1 MNNVMITLIIILI
14 MICFMV
20 IFNTTEHMINLTP
33 VTGKIEWSR
42 DKACSYKMTQVYLD
56 VLKEYS
62 IGNTKK
68 GDWVLYFPCTYN
80 NPPNEISKIK
90 PISPHQRIFIVTNS
104 NQLSSKST
112 LWQNL
117 VKKYGRDIAST
128 MAPKSYVLY
137 DNNDIELFEKE
148 YDPNKIYIMKKNIQR
163 QEGLKITNDRNT
175 ILNGYNKDNYVVV
188 QELLQDPYMI
198 NGRKINMRFY
208 VLVLCQNNEISAFVH
223 KEGFMYYTKMPFKT
237 NSLKDGNNIT
247 TGYIERWIY
256 HVNPLTHG
264 DFRNYL
270 GDKSNDV
277 FNRIYELIKKVIQSA
292 DDKLCHDSHLK
303 QYITFQLFGVDIAL
317 NNKLLPQIME
327 VNVGPNLGVHDD
339 RDSAIKHSVIK
350 DVLKTLKVVPDNDN
364 GFIKII

>member
-1 MNNVMITLIIILI
+1 MACFITLNS
-14 MICFMV
+14 V
-20 IFNTTEHMINLTP
+20 EHMINLAP
-33 VTGKIEWSR
+33 VTGKVQWSK
-42 DKACSYKMTQVYLD
+42 DKYCNYKMTQIYLD

-62 IGNTKK
+62 IGNTNK
-68 GDWVLYFPCTYN
+68 GDWVLYFPCSYN
-80 NPPNEISKIK
+80 NPINEINKVR
-90 PISPHQRIFIVTNS
+90 PTSPHQRIFIVTNS

-117 VKKYGRDIAST
+117 VKKYGRDNASI
-128 MAPKSYVLY
+128 MSPKSYVLY
-137 DNNDIELFEKE
+137 DTNDLELFKKE
-148 YDPNKIYIMKKNIQR
+148 YHPNKIYIMKKNIQR
-163 QEGLKITNDRNT
+163 QEGLKITNDKNI
-175 ILNGYNKDNYVVV
+175 ILNGYNDNYVVV

-264 DFRNYL
+264 DFRKHL
-270 GDKSNDV
+270 GNESNEV
-277 FNRIYELIKKVIQSA
+277 FNRIYELIKKVIKSV
-292 DDKLCHDSHLK
+292 DGKLCYDSHLK

-317 NNKLLPQIME
+317 NNKMMPQIME
-327 VNVGPNLGVHDD
+327 VNVGPNLGIHDN
-339 RDSAIKHSVIK
+339 RDSQIKHTVIR
-350 DVLKTLKVVPDNDN
+350 DILKVLKVVPDGDN
-364 GFIKII
+364 GFIRLF